1 MTVHS
6 GVHSAADRITAMSI
20 LSALPLEAK
29 TGAGAAPFV
38 IAGLALVLMFGAM
51 LVLLAI
57 GKGREHS

>member
-1 MTVHS
+1 
-6 GVHSAADRITAMSI
+6 MSI